1 MDINDNKVISFCP
14 NCISIWTYDK
24 SLKDE
29 DKKQICGAKNC
40 GSQAIHTKITRNELD
55 YIRCISKDR
64 EFLAAMNE
72 LRNNDIIAYKERIAK
87 YKKIYEETHKP
98 LSEQDVDYSN
108 PKTQTTQHQ
117 SAPQTNKIQC
127 PYCKSINTKKITAMD
142 RIGSNI
148 MFGLFSKKRNKEWH
162 CNECGSDF

>member
-40 GSQAIHTKITRNELD
+40 GAQAIHTKITRNELD

-72 LRNNDIIAYKERIAK
+72 LRNNDIIAYKERMAQ

-98 LSEQDVDYSN
+98 LLD
-108 PKTQTTQHQ
+108 
-117 SAPQTNKIQC
+117 NKIQFTQQQTCTQVNIPKC
-127 PYCKSINTKKITAMD
+127 PTCGSTNIEKISVGKKIK
-142 RIGSNI
+142 GS
-148 MFGLFSKKRNKEWH
+148 MLFGLFSNDAKKQMR
-162 CNECGSDF
+162 CNDCGYKF

>member
-40 GSQAIHTKITRNELD
+40 GAQAIHTKITRNELD

-72 LRNNDIIAYKERIAK
+72 LRNNDIIAYKERMAK

-98 LSEQDVDYSN
+98 LLD
-108 PKTQTTQHQ
+108 
-117 SAPQTNKIQC
+117 NKIQSTQQQICTQVNIPKC
-127 PYCKSINTKKITAMD
+127 PT
-142 RIGSNI
+142 
-148 MFGLFSKKRNKEWH
+148 
-162 CNECGSDF
+162 CGSTNIRKIKACERTASIIGFGIFSRKANKTWKCENCGHLW

>member
-1 MDINDNKVISFCP
+1 MAFIDFVSYCP
-14 NCISIWTYDK
+14 KCKMYYMYPKDE
-24 SLKDE
+24 KDE
-29 DKKQICGAKNC
+29 DKKQICGYKNC
-40 GSQAIHTKITRNELD
+40 DGKLVHTKILVEEKI
-55 YIRCISKDR
+55 YIDNISKDR

-72 LRNNDIIAYKERIAK
+72 LRNNDIIAYKERMVQ

-98 LSEQDVDYSN
+98 LPEQDVDYSN
-108 PKTQTTQHQ
+108 PKTQPTQHQ

-127 PYCKSINTKKITAMD
+127 PYCKSTNTKKITAMD

-162 CNECGSDF
+162 CNSCGSDF